1 MSASPPPTAP
11 AAADS
16 LVVTHIGELLT
27 LMPRPED
34 PLGRVPRA
42 AVVIEHGR
50 VVYAG
55 PEAELSLAQARA
67 ALPAGAAHLDAGG
80 RLVSPGL
87 IEPHAHPIFAGSRAH
102 EFDLRAQGRSYAEIQ
117 AAGGGILAT
126 VRATLAASDEALVT
140 STAARLD
147 RLLACGVTVC
157 EAKTGYALSLAGELR
172 LLELLAQVRRRH
184 PIDLSPT
191 LLAHVPPPELAS
203 EPRSAERA
211 DYVHRFATDLVP
223 QARAAGAE
231 ALDVYCDAGAFTLAE
246 TRQLLEA
253 GRRAGLSLRVHAEQF
268 THTGAADLAAELGAR
283 SVEHLEQLGADTP
296 ARLAAA
302 GTVCNLLPGAAL
314 TLRLPW
320 PDARRLYA
328 AGCTVALGTDLNP
341 GSSLTES
348 LPLMMSLGCMQMGMS
363 CAQAWQAVTV
373 AAARAVGRS
382 DAGHLAPGARGDL
395 VLWEAEDFREVPQ
408 HFGVPLVRAVAVR
421 GQLVYRI

>member
-1 MSASPPPTAP
+1 MSAPVSP
-11 AAADS
+11 ADVGPGRATS
-16 LVVTHIGELLT
+16 GALVVTHIGELLT
-27 LMPRPED
+27 LVARPGD
-34 PLGRVPRA
+34 PLGRVHKA
-42 AVVIEHGR
+42 AVVIEGGR

-55 PEAELSLAQARA
+55 PEAQLDRA
-67 ALPAGAAHLDAGG
+67 ALPAGAVHLDAGG

-102 EFDLRAQGRSYAEIQ
+102 EFDLRVQGRSYGEIQ
-117 AAGGGILAT
+117 AAGGGILST
-126 VRATLAASDEALVT
+126 VRATLGANDDDLVA

-172 LLELLAQVRRRH
+172 LLELLARVRRHH

-191 LLAHVPPPELAS
+191 LLAHVPPPELSA
-203 EPRSAERA
+203 AERD
-211 DYVHRFATDLVP
+211 DYVRRFATELVP
-223 QARAAGAE
+223 QARAIGAE
-231 ALDVYCDAGAFTLAE
+231 AIDVYCDAGAFTLAE

-253 GRRAGLSLRVHAEQF
+253 GRRAGLALRVHAEQF

-283 SVEHLEQLGADTP
+283 SVEHLEQLGAETP

-320 PDARRLYA
+320 PDARRLFA

-363 CAQAWQAVTV
+363 CAEAWQGVTV
-373 AAARAVGRS
+373 AAAAAVGRS
-382 DAGHLAPGARGDL
+382 DAGHLGPGARGDL

-421 GQLVYRI
+421 GQLVYRQPSR